1 METQVGQ
8 EVALG
13 KRLQLVRQ
21 KAGLTQQQLCARANL
36 SYSTLAKI
44 ERGAIKSPSIF
55 TVESIADV
63 IGVTLDE
70 LMGRTTNS
78 VKTDN
83 KKISKS
89 GIRFVYFDINGCL
102 VRFFHTAFTD
112 LSEKTGVSLNKV
124 ESAFWHYNDAI
135 CRGEI
140 SFDEFN
146 KKFAK
151 QMNIAEVDWAPYYL
165 GAVEPIKDMH
175 ELIKWASG
183 HYKIG
188 LMSNIMP
195 GMIKAMLEKKLLP
208 DVEYDVVID
217 SSKEHLIKPESKIY
231 DLGEERAAVPA
242 GEILLVDDTRA
253 NIMAAERKGWSVMW
267 FDDYKP
273 SESAKRIKQVL
284 EF

>member
-1 METQVGQ
+1 MEAQVGQ

-13 KRLQLVRQ
+13 KRLQLARQ
-21 KAGLTQQQLCARANL
+21 KAGLTQQQLCARADL

-70 LMGRTTNS
+70 LMGRPGTS
-78 VKTDN
+78 VKASN

-89 GIRFVYFDINGCL
+89 GVRFVYFDINGCL
-102 VRFFHTAFTD
+102 VRFFHRAFSE
-112 LSEKTGVSLNKV
+112 LSEKTGVPLNKV
-124 ESAFWHYNDAI
+124 ESAFWHFNDAI

-140 SFDEFN
+140 TLDDFN

-151 QMNIAEVDWAPYYL
+151 QMGISEIDWGPYYL
-165 GAVEPIKDMH
+165 SAVEPIKDMH
-175 ELIKWASG
+175 ELIKWASQ

-195 GMIKAMLEKKLLP
+195 GMIKAMLDKKLLP
-208 DVEYDVVID
+208 DVEYDVIID

-284 EF
+284 EY

>member
-1 METQVGQ
+1 MEAQVGQ

-13 KRLQLVRQ
+13 KRLQLARQ
-21 KAGLTQQQLCARANL
+21 KAGLTQQQLCARADL

-70 LMGRTTNS
+70 LMGRINNS
-78 VKTDN
+78 VRGND

-89 GIRFVYFDINGCL
+89 GVRFVYFDINGCL

-112 LSEKTGVSLNKV
+112 LSEKTGVPLNKV

-175 ELIKWASG
+175 ELIKWASQ

-195 GMIKAMLEKKLLP
+195 GMIKAMLDKQLLP
-208 DVEYDVVID
+208 DVDYDVIID
-217 SSKEHLIKPESKIY
+217 SSKEHLIKPEAKIY